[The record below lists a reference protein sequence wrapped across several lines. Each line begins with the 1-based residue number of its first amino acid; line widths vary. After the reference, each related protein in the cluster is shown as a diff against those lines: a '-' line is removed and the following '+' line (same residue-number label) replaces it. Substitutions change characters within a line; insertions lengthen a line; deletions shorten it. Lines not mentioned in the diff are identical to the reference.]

1 VPLVPLVII
10 ETLQHNFIN
19 TLSIQGIIGAIYG
32 VLLSTIIGHMLFAYG
47 VRYIRT
53 SEVGIFGYID
63 PIATVL
69 IAYPLLGEGI
79 TISFILG
86 ALFVFLGIYL
96 AEGRIHY
103 HPLHLLRAKEN
114 SV

>member
-1 VPLVPLVII
+1 
-10 ETLQHNFIN
+10 
-19 TLSIQGIIGAIYG
+19 
-32 VLLSTIIGHMLFAYG
+32 MLFAYG